1 MSITPSFPSRIHGC
15 LLGGALADALGN
27 TVGSSTLQEA
37 GSYAGGPD
45 PADFAV
51 PAAARFSDETQL
63 CLYSVDGLLEA
74 LRWANDGVPADETA
88 CVWLA
93 YLRWLRTQGV
103 SLPESAPNPPEQW
116 LDRQAVMQHR
126 ADPDEACLTGLASGD
141 MGSQAR
147 PVNPQARGAGAVVR
161 SAPFGLLPYV
171 GAETVFKLSRDTAAL
186 THGHPSAV
194 YSAAALSLI
203 VHHLVHDGGRLAE
216 AAAAALRHL
225 QADASAEPE
234 VVRML
239 ADVLDL
245 AGGNPLTAQ
254 QLITE
259 FGSGASAVEVLAI
272 GLYSALTAESPVRE
286 NQGGTAAADDDPGQ
300 RFRRGIAVAINH
312 EGKSDAAGAIAGNLL
327 GARYGDQVVPSAWL
341 EPLQGREV
349 IYTLADSLVDATFG
363 P

>member
-1 MSITPSFPSRIHGC
+1 M
-15 LLGGALADALGN
+15 LGGALADALGN
-27 TVGSSTLQEA
+27 TVGSSTLQQA
-37 GSYAGGPD
+37 GRYSGSAD

-51 PAAARFSDETQL
+51 PAAAWFSDETQL

-103 SLPESAPNPPEQW
+103 PLPESAPHPPEQW

-216 AAAAALRHL
+216 AAGAAMAHL
-225 QADASAEPE
+225 EADASAEPE
-234 VVRML
+234 VLRML
-239 ADVLDL
+239 ADVRDL
-245 AGGNPLTAQ
+245 AAGEPLSPEQLTA
-254 QLITE
+254 E
-259 FGSGASAVEVLAI
+259 FGAGASAVEVLAI
-272 GLYSALTAESPVRE
+272 GLYSALAAEALGDEMVGGQTAGNETRGS
-286 NQGGTAAADDDPGQ
+286 AMSDDDPGQ

-312 EGKSDAAGAIAGNLL
+312 DGQSDAAGSIAGNLL

-341 EPLQGREV
+341 EALQGREV

>member
-1 MSITPSFPSRIHGC
+1 MSTNPSLPSRIHGC

-27 TVGSSTLQEA
+27 TVETKTLQEIRDYFGSA
-37 GSYAGGPD
+37 G
-45 PADFAV
+45 PAEFI
-51 PAAARFSDETQL
+51 PASAARFSDETQL
-63 CLYSVDGLLEA
+63 SLYSVDGLLEA

-103 SLPESAPNPPEQW
+103 ELPEGAPAPPEQW
-116 LDRQAVMQHR
+116 LDRQPVMRHR
-126 ADPDEACLTGLASGD
+126 VEPDEACLTGLATGD
-141 MGSQAR
+141 MGSQSR

-194 YSAAALSLI
+194 YSAVALSLI
-203 VHHLVHDGGRLAE
+203 VHHLVHDGGRLA
-216 AAAAALRHL
+216 
-225 QADASAEPE
+225 DATAVTMRDLETDPSAEPE

-245 AGGNPLTAQ
+245 AGRQPLTPEQ
-254 QLITE
+254 ITAE
-259 FGSGASAVEVLAI
+259 FGTGASAVEVLAI
-272 GLYSALTAESPVRE
+272 GLYSALTAEASG
-286 NQGGTAAADDDPGQ
+286 GGTQGAAGKDDDDPGI
-300 RFRRGIAVAINH
+300 RFRQGIAVAINH
-312 EGKSDAAGAIAGNLL
+312 EGKSDAAGSIAGNLL
-327 GARYGDQVVPSAWL
+327 GARYGDQVVPPAWL
-341 EPLQGREV
+341 EALQGREV